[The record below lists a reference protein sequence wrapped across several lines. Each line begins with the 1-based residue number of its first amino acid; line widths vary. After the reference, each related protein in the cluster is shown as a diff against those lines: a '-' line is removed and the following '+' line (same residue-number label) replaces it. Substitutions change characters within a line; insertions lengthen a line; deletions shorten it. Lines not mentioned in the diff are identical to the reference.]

1 MKWSTDNGGEVS
13 KEIGLRD
20 WVKKLEKEYGREY
33 GREIWWGNWEN
44 ELGEWTEEGNWKSQ
58 SSKEIK

>member
-33 GREIWWGNWEN
+33 GREIW
-44 ELGEWTEEGNWKSQ
+44 
-58 SSKEIK
+58 